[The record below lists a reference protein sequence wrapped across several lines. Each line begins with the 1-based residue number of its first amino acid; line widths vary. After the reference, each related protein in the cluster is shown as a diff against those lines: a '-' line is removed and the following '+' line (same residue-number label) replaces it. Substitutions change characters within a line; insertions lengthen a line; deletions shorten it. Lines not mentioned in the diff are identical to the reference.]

1 MISAAT
7 MTMSPSEKEAIAAS
21 ELSCTKQTMEG
32 AGAAA
37 LRWSQVG
44 SPLAWSFPAM
54 LFTVAAMA
62 AGAFAVYFYA
72 PSWRLRRVP
81 GPLAYG
87 LLGHLPLLDKHGSQA
102 FGVLAKRYGPIYRFY
117 MGRQPVVVV
126 ADPELC
132 REAGIK
138 KFKSMVDRSVPV
150 TIASSPIQYKSLLFT
165 KGSTWQAMR
174 NVIIS
179 IYQPSHLASLI
190 PAIQP
195 YIERAG
201 SLFFPGEEITFSDLS
216 IRLFTD
222 VIGQAAFGVD
232 FGLTNEQGGEKGI
245 DGAVSGDFIQKH
257 LYATTS
263 LKMDLSG
270 SLSMVAGTFLPALQ
284 EPLRQLLLRVP
295 GSVDQR
301 MDDSNASLSAE
312 LDGIVAERTAQAN
325 SRRDGQKNFL
335 SVLLNAIE
343 TSESMRELFTPD
355 YVSALTY
362 EHLIAG
368 SGTMSFTL
376 SSLAYLVAMHPVV
389 EEKLLREID
398 AFEPKNTA
406 PDADD
411 LRTKFPYLE
420 QVLKETMRFFVGSPV
435 LSREATDDVEIG
447 GYFLPKG
454 TWVWLASEVL
464 GRDPE
469 QFQEPDAF
477 RPERFDPESE
487 ECKRRHPYAFIPFGI
502 GPRSCPGQKFAFQ
515 QLKLVVIYLY
525 GRYVFRHSPSMESP
539 LQLQFSIITNFK
551 HGVKLQVIDR
561 KA

>member
-1 MISAAT
+1 MTAT
-7 MTMSPSEKEAIAAS
+7 LQLCK
-21 ELSCTKQTMEG
+21 
-32 AGAAA
+32 
-37 LRWSQVG
+37 
-44 SPLAWSFPAM
+44 AM
-54 LFTVAAMA
+54 
-62 AGAFAVYFYA
+62 
-72 PSWRLRRVP
+72 VP
-81 GPLAYG
+81 GLAHG

-138 KFKSMVDRSVPV
+138 KFKSITDRSVPV

-201 SLFFPGEEITFSDLS
+201 SLFCPGEEITFSDLS

-270 SLSMVAGTFLPALQ
+270 SLSM
-284 EPLRQLLLRVP
+284 
-295 GSVDQR
+295 R

-389 EEKLLREID
+389 EEKLPGD
-398 AFEPKNTA
+398 
-406 PDADD
+406 
-411 LRTKFPYLE
+411 
-420 QVLKETMRFFVGSPV
+420 
-435 LSREATDDVEIG
+435 
-447 GYFLPKG
+447 
-454 TWVWLASEVL
+454 
-464 GRDPE
+464 
-469 QFQEPDAF
+469 
-477 RPERFDPESE
+477 
-487 ECKRRHPYAFIPFGI
+487 RR
-502 GPRSCPGQKFAFQ
+502 
-515 QLKLVVIYLY
+515 V
-525 GRYVFRHSPSMESP
+525 
-539 LQLQFSIITNFK
+539 
-551 HGVKLQVIDR
+551 
-561 KA
+561 

>member
-1 MISAAT
+1 
-7 MTMSPSEKEAIAAS
+7 
-21 ELSCTKQTMEG
+21 MEG
-32 AGAAA
+32 AGAA
-37 LRWSQVG
+37 LLCSQVG
-44 SPLAWSFPAM
+44 SPLASFPAM

-87 LLGHLPLLDKHGSQA
+87 LVGHLPLLDKHGSQA
-102 FGVLAKRYGPIYRFY
+102 FGVLAKKYGPIYRFY
-117 MGRQPVVVV
+117 MGRQPLVVV

-138 KFKSMVDRSVPV
+138 KFKSIVDRSVPV
-150 TIASSPIQYKSLLFT
+150 TIASSPIHYKSLLFT

-195 YIERAG
+195 YIEQAG
-201 SLFFPGEEITFSDLS
+201 NLFCPGEEITFSDIS

-232 FGLTNEQGGEKGI
+232 FGLTKDTDDAEKI
-245 DGAVSGDFIQKH
+245 IHDAPRDFIQKH

-270 SLSMVAGTFLPALQ
+270 SLSMLVGTFLPALQ
-284 EPLRQLLLRVP
+284 KPLRQLMLRVP
-295 GSVDQR
+295 GSMDRR
-301 MDDSNASLSAE
+301 MDETNAALSGE
-312 LDGIVAERTAQAN
+312 LDAIVAERTAQAD
-325 SRRDGQKNFL
+325 RGQKNFL
-335 SVLLNAIE
+335 SVLLNGID
-343 TSESMRELFTPD
+343 TSDAMRKLFTPD

-362 EHLIAG
+362 EHLLAG

-376 SSLAYLVAMHPVV
+376 SSLVYLVSAHPEV
-389 EEKLLREID
+389 EEKLLQEID
-398 AFEPKNTA
+398 AFGPKDVV

-420 QVLKETMRFFVGSPV
+420 QVLKETMRYFPGSPV
-435 LSREATDDVEIG
+435 VSREATADVEIG

-454 TWVWLASEVL
+454 TWVWLATAVL

-469 QFQEPDAF
+469 QFPEPEAF

-487 ECKRRHPYAFIPFGI
+487 QCKRRHPYAYIPFGI
-502 GPRSCPGQKFAFQ
+502 GPRACPGQKFAFQ
-515 QLKLVVIYLY
+515 QLKLTVIHLY
-525 GRYVFRHSPSMESP
+525 RRYVFRHSPRMESP
-539 LQLQFSIITNFK
+539 LQLQFSIVTNFK
-551 HGVKLQVIDR
+551 NGVKLQVVQR
-561 KA
+561 KN